1 MFLHVIVLFLLLR
14 LPPKTKLTDTLLPF
28 TTLFRSSE
36 ASLSGI
42 EARPI
47 AGAAAAQVTAKPATY
62 ETVGRIEK
70 IEGNKITLSHQPVPA
85 LNWPAMTMT
94 FHLANPATARGFKT
108 GDRVRFTF
116 GQPPPGPT
124 VRSEERRV
132 GKEWGSRCRF

>member
-1 MFLHVIVLFLLLR
+1 MRISDWSADVCSSDLGLAEGEKVVASGQFLI
-14 LPPKTKLTDTLLPF
+14 D
-28 TTLFRSSE
+28 SE

-94 FHLANPATARGFKT
+94 FHLANPAIARGFKT

-116 GQPPPGPT
+116 GQPPQGPT
-124 VRSEERRV
+124 VRSMTREA
-132 GKEWGSRCRF
+132 GQ

>member
-1 MFLHVIVLFLLLR
+1 MRISDWSADVCSSDLGLAEGEKVVASGQFLI
-14 LPPKTKLTDTLLPF
+14 D
-28 TTLFRSSE
+28 SE

-85 LNWPAMTMT
+85 LN
-94 FHLANPATARGFKT
+94 
-108 GDRVRFTF
+108 
-116 GQPPPGPT
+116 
-124 VRSEERRV
+124 RSEERRV
-132 GKEWGSRCRF
+132 GNECVSTCRSRWWRDH

>member
-1 MFLHVIVLFLLLR
+1 MRISDWSADVCSSDLGLAEGEKVVASGQFLI
-14 LPPKTKLTDTLLPF
+14 D
-28 TTLFRSSE
+28 SE

-94 FHLANPATARGFKT
+94 FHLANPAIARGFKT

-116 GQPPPGPT
+116 GQPPQ
-124 VRSEERRV
+124 RSEEHTSELQSLMRISYAV
-132 GKEWGSRCRF
+132 

>member
-1 MFLHVIVLFLLLR
+1 MRISDWSADVCSSDLGLAEGEKVVASGQFLI
-14 LPPKTKLTDTLLPF
+14 D
-28 TTLFRSSE
+28 SE

-94 FHLANPATARGFKT
+94 
-108 GDRVRFTF
+108 
-116 GQPPPGPT
+116 
-124 VRSEERRV
+124 RSEEHTSELQSLLRTSYAVIFLKQKRLKTTNNYNYV
-132 GKEWGSRCRF
+132 HKYT